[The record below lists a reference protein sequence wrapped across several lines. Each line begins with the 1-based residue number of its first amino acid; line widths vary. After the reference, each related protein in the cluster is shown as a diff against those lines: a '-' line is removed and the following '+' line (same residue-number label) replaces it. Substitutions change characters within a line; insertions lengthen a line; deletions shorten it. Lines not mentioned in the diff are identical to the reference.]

1 MSTLNYDKIF
11 IKRGH
16 KMNIPSESREVL
28 IRLLKGNEQFV
39 NGKYD
44 AQNITIEHLRELA
57 KNQNPHACVLS
68 CSDSR
73 VVPELIFEA
82 GIGELFVVRV
92 AGITVGPNVMES
104 IEYAI
109 KKLNVPLLM
118 LLGHDNCGV
127 MEYAKEHYPNVKE
140 SFQSILKCVYP
151 AVDKDKET
159 LESDERLAKQHTLW
173 VEEFLLKNSI
183 IIKEAVAKNKLYIA
197 KCHLCHQTG
206 RVKLIDENLDEIKLE
221 HI

>member
-1 MSTLNYDKIF
+1 
-11 IKRGH
+11 
-16 KMNIPSESREVL
+16 MNIPKDSKEIL
-28 IRLLKGNEQFV
+28 IKLLKGNEQFV
-39 NGKYD
+39 NGKYE
-44 AQNITIEHLRELA
+44 AKNITIETLRQLA

-92 AGITVGPNVMES
+92 AGITVGTNVMES

-127 MEYAKEHYPNVKE
+127 MEYAQASYPEVKDN
-140 SFQSILKCVYP
+140 FQTILKCVYP
-151 AVDKDKET
+151 AIDIDKKS
-159 LESDERLAKQHTLW
+159 LESEDKLAKHHTIW
-173 VEEFLLKNSI
+173 VEEFLMNNSN
-183 IIKEAVAKNKLYIA
+183 IIKDAVDSKKLYIA
-197 KCHLCHQTG
+197 KCHLSHETG
-206 RVKLIDENLDEIKLE
+206 KVHLLDSEMNELEIE
-221 HI
+221 DI